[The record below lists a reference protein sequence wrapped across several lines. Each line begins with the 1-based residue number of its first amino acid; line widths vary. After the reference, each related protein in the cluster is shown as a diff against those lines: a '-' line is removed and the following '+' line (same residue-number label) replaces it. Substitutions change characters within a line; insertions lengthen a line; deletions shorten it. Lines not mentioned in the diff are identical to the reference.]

1 MRKFN
6 ITGSI
11 IPELHYYVDL
21 TPQLDKLMAL
31 VGEGTYFVVNR
42 PRQFGKT
49 TILKFFTQRLY
60 ASVEYAQAL
69 ISFQSFTQRPN
80 ITEAE
85 FYNETAQFLV
95 NELGLVATD
104 TLHSAS
110 APSTP
115 TSRREFWDWLRE
127 TCQNS
132 PRKIVLLID
141 EIDAL
146 PDIVVI
152 GFLANLREMF
162 LERWRR
168 PAPHAVALAGVHD
181 IKNLQA
187 RYRNETKSL
196 GSASPFHI
204 AVDYVIPPFS
214 RENIRGYYAQHSV
227 DTGQAFDERVI
238 ARVHELTSGHPWL
251 VSALAKRLV
260 EEVVPDRSVTITAAH
275 LEEAVQRLL
284 RENNTNF
291 DSLIKHAYEPDLQP
305 IIIDLLQGRHYPFT
319 PFDPALNRL
328 ALYGVIRAGETN
340 GCVIGNRIYEQVLFA
355 SFHRV
360 MASQMLGGDATV
372 GVVDAEGRLDFRRV
386 LDKFQSFMKAK
397 GAQVVR
403 SGEFKEA
410 TGQLLLLSYLDLL
423 VNGKGWTFKEVQ
435 SGEGRIDVICCY
447 KKQKEIVELK
457 LWYGEQRY
465 DQGLN
470 QLVRYLENESLE
482 RGYLVVFDRR
492 EVVKEYTFSEH
503 QVKEKKIFAWV
514 V

>member
-1 MRKFN
+1 MFN
-6 ITGSI
+6 TGKVRHVLCLSCRIGEQKHFFLLVTTKRTSI
-11 IPELHYYVDL
+11 GIHVTNYSISIFFQKPVFPDRHYLRASGGYA
-21 TPQLDKLMAL
+21 PAL
-31 VGEGTYFVVNR
+31 
-42 PRQFGKT
+42 
-49 TILKFFTQRLY
+49 L
-60 ASVEYAQAL
+60 
-69 ISFQSFTQRPN
+69 SFQSFTQRPD
-80 ITEAE
+80 ITEPE
-85 FYNETAQFLV
+85 FYNKIAKSIFADLAAAYTAVPANGFIV
-95 NELGLVATD
+95 NNRDDFFSWLG
-104 TLHSAS
+104 
-110 APSTP
+110 
-115 TSRREFWDWLRE
+115 
-127 TCQNS
+127 
-132 PRKIVLLID
+132 KICAQQKVVLLID
-141 EIDAL
+141 EVDAI
-146 PDIVVI
+146 PDNLVI

-168 PAPHAVALAGVHD
+168 PAPHAVALVGVHD

-187 RYRNETKSL
+187 RYREETKSL
-196 GSASPFHI
+196 GSASPFNI

-214 RENIRGYYAQHSV
+214 LENIRGYYAQHTAAS
-227 DTGQAFDERVI
+227 GQAFDERVI
-238 ARVHELTSGHPWL
+238 ARVHEVTSGHPWL
-251 VSALAKRLV
+251 VSALVKRLV
-260 EEVVPDRSVTITAAH
+260 EEVVPDRRVTITAAH

-305 IIIDLLQGRHYPFT
+305 IVIDLLQGKHYPFT

-360 MASQMLGGDATV
+360 MASQMLGGDATA
-372 GVVDAEGRLDFRRV
+372 GVVDAEGKLDFRRV
-386 LDKFQSFMKAK
+386 LDKFQAFMKAK

-403 SGEFKEA
+403 SHEFKEA

-447 KKQKEIVELK
+447 KQQKEIVELK

-470 QLVRYLENESLE
+470 QLVRYLESESLDQ
-482 RGYLVVFDRR
+482 GYLVVFDRR
-492 EVVKEYTFSEH
+492 EMAKEYTFSEH
-503 QVKEKKIFAWV
+503 HVEEKKIFAWV

>member
-11 IPELHYYVDL
+11 VPELHYYVDL
-21 TPQLDKLMAL
+21 TPQLDKLIAL
-31 VGEGTYFVVNR
+31 AGEGAYFIINR

-49 TILKFFTQRLY
+49 TMLKFFAQRLR
-60 ASVEYAQAL
+60 ASGNFAPAL
-69 ISFQSFTQRPN
+69 FSFQSFTQRPD
-80 ITEAE
+80 ITEPE
-85 FYNETAQFLV
+85 FYNTVAKSVFDELASTADATAAPANDSAV
-95 NELGLVATD
+95 N
-104 TLHSAS
+104 
-110 APSTP
+110 
-115 TSRREFWDWLRE
+115 SRRDFFAWLGKI
-127 TCQNS
+127 CGQ
-132 PRKIVLLID
+132 RKVVLLID
-141 EIDAL
+141 EVDAI
-146 PDIVVI
+146 PDNVVI

-187 RYRNETKSL
+187 RYRDEKKSL
-196 GSASPFHI
+196 GSASPFNI
-204 AVDYVIPPFS
+204 AIDYVIPPFS
-214 RENIRGYYAQHSV
+214 RENIRDYYAQHTA
-227 DTGQAFDERVI
+227 DTGQAFDEQVI
-238 ARVHELTSGHPWL
+238 TRVHELTSGYPWL
-251 VSALAKRLV
+251 VSVLAKRLV
-260 EEVVPDRSVTITAAH
+260 EEVAPDRAVTINIHH
-275 LEEAVQRLL
+275 LNDAVQRLL
-284 RENNTNF
+284 RENNTHF

-305 IIIDLLQGRHYPFT
+305 IVIDLLQGRHYPFT

-340 GCVIGNRIYEQVLFA
+340 GCIIGNRIYEQVLFA

-386 LDKFQSFMKAK
+386 LDKFQAFMKAK
-397 GAQVVR
+397 GAQIVR

-435 SGEGRIDVICCY
+435 SGEGRIDVVCCY
-447 KKQKEIVELK
+447 KNQKEIVELK

-470 QLVRYLENESLE
+470 QLVRYLESESLDHV
-482 RGYLVVFDRR
+482 YLVVFDRR
-492 EVVKEYTFSEH
+492 EVAKEYTFSEH
-503 QVKEKKIFAWV
+503 QVEKKKIFAWV